1 MAGGPNDKCFESRR
15 SDRSV
20 GSRTGPC
27 VVGAEVIP
35 SGPADRPVGLMR
47 VLVADDDPGSL
58 LVARAAVEQS
68 GHECITAADG
78 DAAWELYRSHRPHVV
93 VTDLK
98 MPGLDGLSL
107 CRAIRAADKDAYT
120 YLVLVTSHGSRGD
133 VLAGMDAGADD
144 YVTKPLDPFHLQT
157 RLLAAHRVTTLHADL
172 AHSRAA
178 LSEQARTDPLTGL
191 HNRLK
196 LSEDLDALHR
206 RSERYTEEYCIAL
219 CDVDDFKSYNDTYG
233 HVAGDSALHAVA
245 RSLAG
250 QSRDG
255 DGVYRYGGEEFLLV
269 FPRQD
274 LGAALTAMERGLA
287 SVSSLGIR
295 HSGTAAGVLTLSAGV
310 SANGAG
316 NRATTAALLQEA
328 DAAMYAAKSAGKNRV
343 MAAGVRAGDPPADPN
358 GAPELQ

>member
-1 MAGGPNDKCFESRR
+1 
-15 SDRSV
+15 
-20 GSRTGPC
+20 
-27 VVGAEVIP
+27 
-35 SGPADRPVGLMR
+35 MR

-107 CRAIRAADKDAYT
+107 CRAIRAADQDAYT
-120 YLVLVTSHGSRGD
+120 YLVLVTSHGSRDD
-133 VLAGMDAGADD
+133 VLAGMAAGADD

-196 LSEDLDALHR
+196 LSEDLEALHI
-206 RSERYTEEYCIAL
+206 RSERYAEDYCIAL

-233 HVAGDSALHAVA
+233 HVAGDSALQAVA
-245 RSLAG
+245 RSLTG
-250 QSRDG
+250 QSRES

-269 FPRQD
+269 FPRQN
-274 LGAALTAMERGLA
+274 LRAALTAMERDLA
-287 SVSSLGIR
+287 GVSALGIP
-295 HSGTAAGVLTLSAGV
+295 HSGTAPGVLTLSAGV
-310 SANGAG
+310 SAYTAG
-316 NRATTAALLQEA
+316 NRITSAALLQEA
-328 DAAMYAAKSAGKNRV
+328 DAAMYAAKKAGKNRV
-343 MAAGVRAGDPPADPN
+343 KAAIVRPGYRPAAPI
-358 GAPELQ
+358 GTPELR

>member
-1 MAGGPNDKCFESRR
+1 
-15 SDRSV
+15 
-20 GSRTGPC
+20 
-27 VVGAEVIP
+27 
-35 SGPADRPVGLMR
+35 MR

-58 LVARAAVEQS
+58 LVARAAVEQA

-98 MPGLDGLSL
+98 MPGRDGLSL

-120 YLVLVTSHGSRGD
+120 YLVLVTSHGSRDD

-172 AHSRAA
+172 AYSRAA
-178 LSEQARTDPLTGL
+178 LSVQARTDPLTGL

-196 LSEDLDALHR
+196 LSEDLAALHS
-206 RSERYTEEYCIAL
+206 RSERYTEDYCIAL

-233 HVAGDSALHAVA
+233 HVAGDSALHA
-245 RSLAG
+245 
-250 QSRDG
+250 
-255 DGVYRYGGEEFLLV
+255 
-269 FPRQD
+269 
-274 LGAALTAMERGLA
+274 GAALTAMERGLA

-310 SANGAG
+310 SAYAAG
-316 NRATTAALLQEA
+316 NGNRVTSAALLQEA

-343 MAAGVRAGDPPADPN
+343 QAAGVRPGNPQADPT
-358 GAPELQ
+358 GASELR